1 MVKKSGSKKL
11 KRQMAPNFW
20 QVKRKGFPFIL
31 SAKPGPYA
39 KDKCYPIGIL
49 LRDVLHVC
57 NNLHEAKMVMNSGKI
72 QVDGITRRD
81 VHFGVGIMDVIN
93 IVPNNEAYR
102 LIPKDLSVLIPIKTK
117 EKDIKLLKITS
128 KVTIKGNKLQYGFH
142 DGKTF
147 ISDDKQMNV
156 GDVCLVK
163 IPKIEIIDHIKF
175 DTGSTVLVIQG
186 ENAGKIGKIMEIKNG
201 MFSLPK
207 RAVVE
212 FEERTVEL
220 PVDIVMPIGND
231 KPILEVFNQ

>member
-1 MVKKSGSKKL
+1 LVKKSGSKKL
-11 KRQMAPNFW
+11 KRQMAPKFW
-20 QVKRKGFPFIL
+20 QVKRKGYPFIL
-31 SAKPGPYA
+31 SASPGPYA
-39 KDKCYPIGIL
+39 KDKCYPIGII

-57 NNLHEAKMVMNSGKI
+57 NSLHEAKMVMNTGLI
-72 QVDGITRRD
+72 QIDGITRRD

-93 IVPNNEAYR
+93 IIPNGESYR
-102 LIPKDLSVLIPIKTK
+102 LIPKDLNVLIPVKTK

-142 DGKTF
+142 DGKTL
-147 ISDDKQMNV
+147 ISDNKQMSV

-163 IPKIEIIDHIKF
+163 VPQIEIRDHIKF
-175 DTGSTVLVIQG
+175 DTGSTVLIIQG
-186 ENAGKIGKIMEIKNG
+186 ENAGKIGKIIEIKNG

-212 FEERTVEL
+212 FEERSVEL
-220 PVDIVMPIGND
+220 PIDIVMPIGSD

>member
-1 MVKKSGSKKL
+1 
-11 KRQMAPNFW
+11 MAPKFW

-31 SAKPGPYA
+31 SANPGPYA
-39 KDKCYPIGIL
+39 KDKCYPIGII
-49 LRDVLHVC
+49 LRDVLNVC
-57 NNLHEAKMVMNSGKI
+57 NNLHEAKMVMNSGLI
-72 QVDGITRRD
+72 QIDGITRRD

-93 IVPNNEAYR
+93 IIPNGESYR
-102 LIPKDLSVLIPIKTK
+102 LIPKDLNVLIPIKTK
-117 EKDIKLLKITS
+117 EKDVKLLKITS
-128 KVTIKGNKLQYGFH
+128 KVSIKGSKLQYGFH
-142 DGKTF
+142 DGKTL

-163 IPKIEIIDHIKF
+163 LPKIEITEQIKF
-175 DTGSTVLVIQG
+175 DTGSTVLIIQG
-186 ENAGKIGKIMEIKNG
+186 ENAGKIGKIIEIKNG

-212 FEERTVEL
+212 FEERSVEL

>member
-1 MVKKSGSKKL
+1 LVKKSGSKKL
-11 KRQMAPNFW
+11 KRQMAPKFW

-31 SAKPGPYA
+31 SANPGPYA
-39 KDKCYPIGIL
+39 KDKCYPIGII
-49 LRDVLHVC
+49 LRDVLNVC
-57 NNLHEAKMVMNSGKI
+57 NNLHEAKMVMNSGLI
-72 QVDGITRRD
+72 QIDGITRRD

-93 IVPNNEAYR
+93 IIPNGDSYR
-102 LIPKDLSVLIPIKTK
+102 LIPKDLNVLIPIKTK
-117 EKDIKLLKITS
+117 EKDVKLLKITS
-128 KVTIKGNKLQYGFH
+128 KVSIKGSKLQYGFH
-142 DGKTF
+142 DGKTL

-163 IPKIEIIDHIKF
+163 LPKIEIADYIKF
-175 DTGSTVLVIQG
+175 DTGSTVLIIQG
-186 ENAGKIGKIMEIKNG
+186 ENAGKIGKIIEIKNG

-212 FEERTVEL
+212 FEERSVEL

>member
-1 MVKKSGSKKL
+1 LVKKGGSKKL
-11 KRQMAPNFW
+11 KRQMAPKFW

-31 SAKPGPYA
+31 SANPGPYA
-39 KDKCYPIGIL
+39 KDKCYPIGIV
-49 LRDVLHVC
+49 LRDVLNVC
-57 NNLHEAKMVMNSGKI
+57 NSMYEAKKVMNSGLI
-72 QVDGITRRD
+72 QIDGITRRD

-93 IVPNNEAYR
+93 IIPNGDSYR
-102 LIPKDLSVLIPIKTK
+102 LIPKDLNVLIPIKTK
-117 EKDIKLLKITS
+117 EKDVKLLKITS
-128 KVTIKGNKLQYGFH
+128 KVSIKGNKLQYGFH
-142 DGKTF
+142 DGKTL

-163 IPKIEIIDHIKF
+163 LPKIEITDHIKF
-175 DTGSTVLVIQG
+175 DIGSAVLIIQG
-186 ENAGKIGKIMEIKNG
+186 ENAGKIGKIIEIKNG

-212 FEERTVEL
+212 FEERSVEL

>member
-1 MVKKSGSKKL
+1 LVKKSGSKKL
-11 KRQMAPNFW
+11 KRQMAPKFW

-31 SAKPGPYA
+31 SANPGPYA
-39 KDKCYPIGIL
+39 KDKCYPIGII
-49 LRDVLHVC
+49 LRDVLNVC
-57 NNLHEAKMVMNSGKI
+57 NSLHEAKMVMNSGLI
-72 QVDGITRRD
+72 QIDGITRRD

-93 IVPNNEAYR
+93 IIPNGDSYR
-102 LIPKDLSVLIPIKTK
+102 LIPKDLNVLIPIKTK
-117 EKDIKLLKITS
+117 EKDVKLLKITS
-128 KVTIKGNKLQYGFH
+128 KVSIKGSKLQYGFH
-142 DGKTF
+142 DGKAL

-163 IPKIEIIDHIKF
+163 LPKIEIADYIKF
-175 DTGSTVLVIQG
+175 DTGSTVLIIQG
-186 ENAGKIGKIMEIKNG
+186 ENAGKIGKIIEIKNG

-212 FEERTVEL
+212 FEERSVEL

>member
-1 MVKKSGSKKL
+1 LVKKSGSKKL
-11 KRQMAPNFW
+11 KRQMAPKFW

-39 KDKCYPIGIL
+39 KDKCYPIGII
-49 LRDVLHVC
+49 LRDVLNVC
-57 NNLHEAKMVMNSGKI
+57 NNLHEAKMVMNSGLI
-72 QVDGITRRD
+72 QIDGITRRD

-93 IVPNNEAYR
+93 IIPNGDSYR
-102 LIPKDLSVLIPIKTK
+102 LIPKDLNVLIPIKTK
-117 EKDIKLLKITS
+117 EKDVKLLKITS
-128 KVTIKGNKLQYGFH
+128 KVSIKGSKLQYGFH
-142 DGKTF
+142 DGKTL

-163 IPKIEIIDHIKF
+163 LPKIEIADYIKF
-175 DTGSTVLVIQG
+175 DTGSTVLIIQG
-186 ENAGKIGKIMEIKNG
+186 ENAGKIGKIIEIKNG

-212 FEERTVEL
+212 FEERSVEL

>member
-11 KRQMAPNFW
+11 KRQMAPKFW
-20 QVKRKGFPFIL
+20 QVKRKGYPFIL
-31 SAKPGPYA
+31 SASPGPYA
-39 KDKCYPIGIL
+39 KDKCYPIGII

-57 NNLHEAKMVMNSGKI
+57 NSLHEAKMVMNTGLI
-72 QVDGITRRD
+72 QIDGITRRD

-93 IVPNNEAYR
+93 IIPNGESYR
-102 LIPKDLSVLIPIKTK
+102 LIPKDLNVLIPVKTK

-142 DGKTF
+142 DGKTL
-147 ISDDKQMNV
+147 ISDNKQMSV

-163 IPKIEIIDHIKF
+163 VPQIEIRDHIKF
-175 DTGSTVLVIQG
+175 DTGSTVLIIQG
-186 ENAGKIGKIMEIKNG
+186 ENAGKIGKIIEIKNG

-212 FEERTVEL
+212 FEERSVEL
-220 PVDIVMPIGND
+220 PIDIVMPIGSD

>member
-1 MVKKSGSKKL
+1 
-11 KRQMAPNFW
+11 MAPKFW

-31 SAKPGPYA
+31 SANPGPYA
-39 KDKCYPIGIL
+39 KDKCYPIGII
-49 LRDVLHVC
+49 LRDVLNVC
-57 NNLHEAKMVMNSGKI
+57 NNLHEAKMVMNSGLI
-72 QVDGITRRD
+72 QIDGITRRD

-93 IVPNNEAYR
+93 IIPNGESYR
-102 LIPKDLSVLIPIKTK
+102 LIPKDLNVLIPIKTK
-117 EKDIKLLKITS
+117 EKDVKLLKITS
-128 KVTIKGNKLQYGFH
+128 KVSIKGSKLQYGFH
-142 DGKTF
+142 DGKTL

-163 IPKIEIIDHIKF
+163 LPKIESTEHIKF
-175 DTGSTVLVIQG
+175 DTGSTVLIILG
-186 ENAGKIGKIMEIKNG
+186 ENAGKIGKIIEIKNG

-212 FEERTVEL
+212 FEERSVEL

>member
-1 MVKKSGSKKL
+1 MVKKGGSKKL

-31 SAKPGPYA
+31 SANPGPYA

-57 NNLHEAKMVMNSGKI
+57 NSLHEAKMVMNSGLI
-72 QVDGITRRD
+72 QIDGIIRGD
-81 VHFGVGIMDVIN
+81 VHFGTGIMDVIN
-93 IVPNNEAYR
+93 IIPNDESYR
-102 LIPKDLSVLIPIKTK
+102 LIPKDLNVLIPIKTK

-128 KVTIKGNKLQYGFH
+128 KVSIKGNKLQYGFH
-142 DGKTF
+142 DGKTL
-147 ISDDKQMNV
+147 ISDNKQMNV

-163 IPKIEIIDHIKF
+163 LPKIEIIDHIKF

-186 ENAGKIGKIMEIKNG
+186 ENAGKIGKISEIKNG

-212 FEERTVEL
+212 FKERSVEL

>member
-1 MVKKSGSKKL
+1 LVKKSGSKKL
-11 KRQMAPNFW
+11 KRQMAPKFW

-31 SAKPGPYA
+31 SANPGPYA
-39 KDKCYPIGIL
+39 KDKCYPIGII
-49 LRDVLHVC
+49 LRDVLNVC
-57 NNLHEAKMVMNSGKI
+57 NNLHEAKMVMNSGLI
-72 QVDGITRRD
+72 QIDGITRRD

-93 IVPNNEAYR
+93 IIPNGESYR
-102 LIPKDLSVLIPIKTK
+102 LIPKDLNVLIPIKTK
-117 EKDIKLLKITS
+117 EKDVKLLKITS
-128 KVTIKGNKLQYGFH
+128 KVSIKGSKLQYGFH
-142 DGKTF
+142 DGKTL

-163 IPKIEIIDHIKF
+163 LPKIEITEQIKF
-175 DTGSTVLVIQG
+175 DTGSTVLIIQG
-186 ENAGKIGKIMEIKNG
+186 ENAGKIGKIIEIKNG

-212 FEERTVEL
+212 FEERSVEL

>member
-1 MVKKSGSKKL
+1 
-11 KRQMAPNFW
+11 MAPKFW

-31 SAKPGPYA
+31 SANPGPYA
-39 KDKCYPIGIL
+39 KGKCYPIGII
-49 LRDVLHVC
+49 LRDVLNVC
-57 NNLHEAKMVMNSGKI
+57 NSLHEAKMVMNSGLI
-72 QVDGITRRD
+72 QIDGITRRD

-93 IVPNNEAYR
+93 IIPNGDSYR
-102 LIPKDLSVLIPIKTK
+102 LIPKDLNVLIPIKTK

-128 KVTIKGNKLQYGFH
+128 KVSIKGNKLQYGFH
-142 DGKTF
+142 DGKTL

-163 IPKIEIIDHIKF
+163 LPKIEITDHIKF
-175 DTGSTVLVIQG
+175 DTGSTVLIIQG
-186 ENAGKIGKIMEIKNG
+186 ENAGKIGKIIEIKNG

-212 FEERTVEL
+212 FEERSVEL